1 MSDFVSIC
9 TAVLHL
15 FQTQIHVFG
24 FTLSYWDVLVWV
36 TIAGIVISFVR
47 GFFGE

>member
-9 TAVLHL
+9 TSVLHL
-15 FQTQIHVFG
+15 FQTPLHIFG
-24 FTLSYWDVLVWV
+24 LSLSYWDVLVWV